1 MLYVLNKI
9 SIFKKMKKGLNIL
22 ALLVFFL
29 ISTKMYA
36 GNNEHFNT
44 DPIEKNKSSFQQSD
58 DYKLFQNFP
67 NPFNPSTK
75 ISYKIKR
82 DGNVSLTV
90 FNLVGQEISV
100 LVNEK
105 QSAGNYEVE
114 FDASDLTTGVYLYKL
129 QINGF
134 TSVKRMTVLK

>member
-1 MLYVLNKI
+1 MLNVLNKI
-9 SIFKKMKKGLNIL
+9 SILRQMKKGLNIMV
-22 ALLVFFL
+22 LLVFFL
-29 ISTKMYA
+29 IGTKMYA
-36 GNNEHFNT
+36 GNNEHSNT
-44 DPIEKNKSSFQQSD
+44 DPIEKSKTTLQQSE

-75 ISYKIKR
+75 ISYKIKKE
-82 DGNVSLTV
+82 GNVSLTV

-114 FDASDLTTGVYLYKL
+114 FDASDLTSGVYLYKL

>member
-1 MLYVLNKI
+1 MI
-9 SIFKKMKKGLNIL
+9 KGLNIL
-22 ALLVFFL
+22 VLLVFFL
-29 ISTKMYA
+29 IGTKVYA
-36 GNNEHFNT
+36 GNNEHLNT
-44 DPIEKNKSSFQQSD
+44 DPIKKGKTTLQQSD

-75 ISYKIKR
+75 ISYKIKKE
-82 DGNVSLTV
+82 GYVSLTV

-100 LVNEK
+100 LVSEK

-114 FDASDLTTGVYLYKL
+114 FDASELTTGVYLYKL
-129 QINGF
+129 QINGY

>member
-1 MLYVLNKI
+1 MLIVLNKI
-9 SIFKKMKKGLNIL
+9 YILRQMKKGLNIIV
-22 ALLVFFL
+22 LLVFFL
-29 ISTKMYA
+29 IGTKIYA

-44 DPIEKNKSSFQQSD
+44 DPIEKSKTTFQQTE

-75 ISYKIKR
+75 ISYKIKKE
-82 DGNVSLTV
+82 GNVSLSV

-114 FDASDLTTGVYLYKL
+114 FDASELTTGVYLYKL

-134 TSVKRMTVLK
+134 TSVKRMTVIK

>member
-1 MLYVLNKI
+1 MLNVLNNI
-9 SIFKKMKKGLNIL
+9 FIFKSMLKGLNIL
-22 ALLVFFL
+22 VLLVFFL

-36 GNNEHFNT
+36 ENSEHFNT
-44 DPIEKNKSSFQQSD
+44 DPIEKSKLTFQQSE

-75 ISYKIKR
+75 ISYKIKKE
-82 DGNVSLTV
+82 GNVSLTV
-90 FNLVGQEISV
+90 FNLVGQEVSV

-114 FDASDLTTGVYLYKL
+114 FDASELTSGVYLYKL

>member
-9 SIFKKMKKGLNIL
+9 SILKVMKKGLNIL
-22 ALLVFFL
+22 VLLVFFL
-29 ISTKMYA
+29 IGTKMYA

-44 DPIEKNKSSFQQSD
+44 DPIEKNKTSFQQSE

-75 ISYKIKR
+75 ISYKIKK
-82 DGNVSLTV
+82 DGNVFLTV
-90 FNLVGQEISV
+90 YNLVGQEISM

-105 QSAGNYEVE
+105 QSAGTYEVE
-114 FDASDLTTGVYLYKL
+114 FDASELTTGVYLYKL
-129 QINGF
+129 QVNGF

>member
-1 MLYVLNKI
+1 
-9 SIFKKMKKGLNIL
+9 MKKGLNIL
-22 ALLVFFL
+22 ALLVVFL

-114 FDASDLTTGVYLYKL
+114 FDASELTTGVYLYKL

>member
-1 MLYVLNKI
+1 
-9 SIFKKMKKGLNIL
+9 MKKGLNIL
-22 ALLVFFL
+22 VLLVFFL
-29 ISTKMYA
+29 IGTKMYA

-44 DPIEKNKSSFQQSD
+44 DPIEKNKTSFQQSE

-75 ISYKIKR
+75 ISYKIKK
-82 DGNVSLTV
+82 DGNVFLTV
-90 FNLVGQEISV
+90 YNLVGQEISM

-105 QSAGNYEVE
+105 QSAGTYEVE
-114 FDASDLTTGVYLYKL
+114 FDASELTTGVYLYKL
-129 QINGF
+129 QVNGF

>member
-1 MLYVLNKI
+1 MLNVLNKI
-9 SIFKKMKKGLNIL
+9 SILKQMIKGLNIL
-22 ALLVFFL
+22 VLLVFFL
-29 ISTKMYA
+29 IGTKMYA
-36 GNNEHFNT
+36 GNNEHSNT
-44 DPIEKNKSSFQQSD
+44 DPIEKSKTTLQQSD

-75 ISYKIKR
+75 ISYKIKKE
-82 DGNVSLTV
+82 GNVSLTV

-114 FDASDLTTGVYLYKL
+114 FDASELTTGVYLYKL
-129 QINGF
+129 QINGY

>member
-1 MLYVLNKI
+1 MI
-9 SIFKKMKKGLNIL
+9 KGLNIIV
-22 ALLVFFL
+22 LLVFFL
-29 ISTKMYA
+29 IGTKMYA
-36 GNNEHFNT
+36 GNNEHLNT
-44 DPIEKNKSSFQQSD
+44 DPIDKSKTALQQSD

-75 ISYKIKR
+75 ISYKIKKE
-82 DGNVSLTV
+82 GNVSLTV

-105 QSAGNYEVE
+105 QSPGNYEVE
-114 FDASDLTTGVYLYKL
+114 FDASELTTGVYLYKL
-129 QINGF
+129 QVNGF

>member
-1 MLYVLNKI
+1 
-9 SIFKKMKKGLNIL
+9 MKKGLNIIV
-22 ALLVFFL
+22 LLVFFL
-29 ISTKMYA
+29 IGTKMYA

-44 DPIEKNKSSFQQSD
+44 DPIGKSKTTLQQSD

-75 ISYKIKR
+75 ISYKIKKE
-82 DGNVSLTV
+82 GNVFLSV

-114 FDASDLTTGVYLYKL
+114 FDASELTTGVYLYKL
-129 QINGF
+129 QINGY

>member
-1 MLYVLNKI
+1 MLNVLNKI
-9 SIFKKMKKGLNIL
+9 SILKQMIKGLNIL
-22 ALLVFFL
+22 VLLVFFL
-29 ISTKMYA
+29 IGTKMYA
-36 GNNEHFNT
+36 GNNEHSNT
-44 DPIEKNKSSFQQSD
+44 DPIEKSKTTLQQSD

-75 ISYKIKR
+75 ISYKIKKE
-82 DGNVSLTV
+82 GSVSLTV

-105 QSAGNYEVE
+105 QSVGNYEVE
-114 FDASDLTTGVYLYKL
+114 FDASELTSGVYLYKL
-129 QINGF
+129 QINGY

>member
-1 MLYVLNKI
+1 MLYILNRI
-9 SIFKKMKKGLNIL
+9 SILREMKKGLNIL
-22 ALLVFFL
+22 VLLVFFL
-29 ISTKMYA
+29 IGTKMYA

-44 DPIEKNKSSFQQSD
+44 DPIEKNKTSFQQSE

-90 FNLVGQEISV
+90 YNLVGQEISV

-114 FDASDLTTGVYLYKL
+114 FDASELTTGVYLYKL

>member
-1 MLYVLNKI
+1 MNKI
-9 SIFKKMKKGLNIL
+9 SILKLMKKGLNIL
-22 ALLVFFL
+22 VLLVFFL
-29 ISTKMYA
+29 IGTKMYA

-44 DPIEKNKSSFQQSD
+44 DPIEKNKTSFQQSE

-90 FNLVGQEISV
+90 YNLVGQEISM

-114 FDASDLTTGVYLYKL
+114 FDASELTTGVYLYKL

>member
-1 MLYVLNKI
+1 
-9 SIFKKMKKGLNIL
+9 MKKGLNIL
-22 ALLVFFL
+22 VLLVFFL
-29 ISTKMYA
+29 IGTKMYA

-44 DPIEKNKSSFQQSD
+44 DPIEKNKTSFQQSE

-90 FNLVGQEISV
+90 YNLVGQEISM

-114 FDASDLTTGVYLYKL
+114 FDASELTTGVYLYKL

>member
-1 MLYVLNKI
+1 MLNVLYKI
-9 SIFKKMKKGLNIL
+9 YIFKVMKLGLNIL

-29 ISTKMYA
+29 ISTKIYA
-36 GNNEHFNT
+36 GNNEYFNT
-44 DPIEKNKSSFQQSD
+44 DPIEKSKITLQQSE

-75 ISYKIKR
+75 ISYKIKKE
-82 DGNVSLTV
+82 GNVSLRV

-114 FDASDLTTGVYLYKL
+114 FDASELTTGVYLYKL

>member
-1 MLYVLNKI
+1 MLNVLNKI
-9 SIFKKMKKGLNIL
+9 SILRVMKKGLNIL
-22 ALLVFFL
+22 VLLVFFL
-29 ISTKMYA
+29 IGTKMYA

-44 DPIEKNKSSFQQSD
+44 DPIEKNKTSFQQSE

-75 ISYKIKR
+75 ISYKIKK

-90 FNLVGQEISV
+90 FNLVGQEVSV

-114 FDASDLTTGVYLYKL
+114 FDASELTTGVYLYKL

>member
-1 MLYVLNKI
+1 MLNVLNKI
-9 SIFKKMKKGLNIL
+9 SIIRLMKKGLNIIV
-22 ALLVFFL
+22 LLVFFL
-29 ISTKMYA
+29 IGTKMYA
-36 GNNEHFNT
+36 GNNEHSNT
-44 DPIEKNKSSFQQSD
+44 DPIEKSKTTLQQSE

-75 ISYKIKR
+75 ISYKIKKE
-82 DGNVSLTV
+82 GNVSLTV

-114 FDASDLTTGVYLYKL
+114 FDASELTSGVYLYKL
-129 QINGF
+129 QINGL
-134 TSVKRMTVLK
+134 SLIHI

>member
-1 MLYVLNKI
+1 MLNVLNKI
-9 SIFKKMKKGLNIL
+9 SILKVMIKGLNIL

-29 ISTKMYA
+29 IGTKMYA
-36 GNNEHFNT
+36 GNNEHSNT
-44 DPIEKNKSSFQQSD
+44 DPIEKSKTTLQQSD

-75 ISYKIKR
+75 ISYKIKKE
-82 DGNVSLTV
+82 GNVSLTV

-114 FDASDLTTGVYLYKL
+114 FDASELTTGVYLYKL
-129 QINGF
+129 QINGY